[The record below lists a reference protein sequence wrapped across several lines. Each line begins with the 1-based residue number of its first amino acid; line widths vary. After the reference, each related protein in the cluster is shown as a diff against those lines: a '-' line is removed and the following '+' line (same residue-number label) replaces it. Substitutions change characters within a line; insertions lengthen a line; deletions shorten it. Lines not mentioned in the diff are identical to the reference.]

1 MFVKLCGT
9 SEVSEEGIPY
19 RFEINDKPLV
29 VTKLSNR
36 YFVAGSICTHEE
48 ADLSLGILTGEIL
61 TCPLH
66 QAKFDIT
73 TGKVL
78 GGPNGEGPETVPP
91 LKTYPSKVQ
100 DGDLLVDI

>member
-1 MFVKLCGT
+1 MFVKLCRT

-29 VTKLSNR
+29 VTKLSNK
-36 YFVAGSICTHEE
+36 YFVANSTCTHEE
-48 ADLSLGILTGEIL
+48 ADVSLGILAGEIL

-66 QAKFDIT
+66 QAKFNIT

-78 GGPNGEGPETVPP
+78 GGPNGEGPETIPP
-91 LKTYPSKVQ
+91 LKTYTSKVEG
-100 DGDLLVDI
+100 DDLLVDI